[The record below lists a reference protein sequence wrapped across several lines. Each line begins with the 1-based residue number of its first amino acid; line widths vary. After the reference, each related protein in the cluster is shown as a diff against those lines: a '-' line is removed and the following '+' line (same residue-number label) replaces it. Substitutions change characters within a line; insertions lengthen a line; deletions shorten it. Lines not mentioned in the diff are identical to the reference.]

1 MKLLCKLKIK
11 ESGKMKKKI
20 SILLI
25 LILLLNVLMSIVS
38 LGASKD
44 IIENEKKN
52 PESYWSTE
60 NAPMFYG
67 ATKIVLK
74 QGIIDEFDVLD
85 PRFRIFAKDF
95 EDGDLTSE
103 ITYSG
108 EENVKVDEV
117 GEYEITYKV
126 KDSHNNETRIVVPV
140 IVTDKEDAK
149 IKVERTIYT
158 IPSVWNMDLAEFSR
172 NNYGDRQMLGVF
184 LGANQS
190 IRARVIS
197 AETSISVAFLNN
209 DSHTETATTIPNSG
223 EWVTLENLKD
233 EVGYDSVPLIKTTV
247 SSKANTELNKTYKIE
262 LEYDEA
268 IAPVDYY
275 HYLDNEEQFR
285 AKWNESRNSFGILE
299 SETLIMV
306 VPYADVPYMTNYYAN
321 GFTSLDQFFEYY
333 QKEKCN

>member
-1 MKLLCKLKIK
+1 MSPTSTNICRLKVIIKHDKMKLLCKLKIK

-25 LILLLNVLMSIVS
+25 LILFLNVLMSIVS
-38 LGASKD
+38 
-44 IIENEKKN
+44 
-52 PESYWSTE
+52 
-60 NAPMFYG
+60 
-67 ATKIVLK
+67 
-74 QGIIDEFDVLD
+74 
-85 PRFRIFAKDF
+85 
-95 EDGDLTSE
+95 
-103 ITYSG
+103 
-108 EENVKVDEV
+108 
-117 GEYEITYKV
+117 
-126 KDSHNNETRIVVPV
+126 
-140 IVTDKEDAK
+140 
-149 IKVERTIYT
+149 
-158 IPSVWNMDLAEFSR
+158 
-172 NNYGDRQMLGVF
+172 

-197 AETSISVAFLNN
+197 AETGISVAFLNN
-209 DSHTETATTIPNSG
+209 DLHTETATTIPNSG

-285 AKWNESRNSFGILE
+285 AKWKESQNSFGILE